1 MRILIDTHILIWYLN
16 GDENLAPHLRQII
29 EDPNNTPVISTVSL
43 WEIAIKIGAKR
54 LSLDI
59 SLSLI
64 QNYINEK
71 DIELLNIKFDSLIVL
86 SDLPYHHKDPF
97 DRFLIAQAIAENIS
111 IISLDRYFSSY
122 SVNVIY

>member
-29 EDPNNTPVISTVSL
+29 EDQNNKSVISTVSL
-43 WEIAIKIGAKR
+43 WEIAIKIGAKK

-59 SLSLI
+59 SLDAI
-64 QNYINEK
+64 QKYINEK
-71 DIELLNIKFDSLIVL
+71 DVELLNIQFDSLIIL

-111 IISLDRYFSSY
+111 IISVDKYFKSY
-122 SVNVIY
+122 AVNIIS